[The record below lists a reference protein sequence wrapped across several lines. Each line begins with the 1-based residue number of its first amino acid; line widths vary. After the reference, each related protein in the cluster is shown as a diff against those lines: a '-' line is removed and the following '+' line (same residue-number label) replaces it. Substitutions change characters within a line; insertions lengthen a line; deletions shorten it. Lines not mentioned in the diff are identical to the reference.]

1 MSCPVGVLVPGD
13 LDGPTLVAFARRAE
27 QLGFDSLWIV
37 EDCFLNGGVA
47 QGATALAVTERI
59 TVGLG
64 LLPAGARNPAFA
76 AMELATLAELH
87 PGRLVVTVG
96 HGMPD
101 WMRQVGAWPASPLT
115 LLAEYLDAVRALL
128 AGERVTVA
136 GRYVQLDGVELARK
150 PARPPAVFAGVRG
163 PRSLAVAG
171 RHADGT
177 LLAEP
182 VSAEYL
188 AVARGQIAAEGAHP
202 LVAYTVAAVHDDP
215 RVARDQARVGLKWVG
230 EPAWAPHIA
239 PLPFA
244 DGLAALRRECGSAE
258 EFGRALPD
266 DWVDRLAVSG
276 TPEHGRDRI
285 RALHEAGADRLVL
298 IPAGPDPLAALDS
311 LGRLV

>member
-1 MSCPVGVLVPGD
+1 MSCPVGVLVPGL
-13 LDGPTLVAFARRAE
+13 LDGATMITFARRAE

-37 EDCFLNGGVA
+37 EDCFLNGGIA
-47 QGATALAVTERI
+47 QAATVLASTERI

-76 AMELATLAELH
+76 AMEVATLANLH
-87 PGRLVVTVG
+87 PGRLIVTVG

-115 LLAEYLDAVRALL
+115 LLGEYLAALRALL
-128 AGERVTVA
+128 AGERVTVS
-136 GRYVQLDGVELARK
+136 GRHVRLDGVALAA
-150 PARPPAVFAGVRG
+150 PPERPPLVLAGVRG
-163 PRSLAVAG
+163 PRSLAVSG
-171 RHADGT
+171 READGT

-188 AVARGQIAAEGAHP
+188 ASAREHIAAERDHL
-202 LVAYTVAAVHDDP
+202 LVAYTVAAVDEDAA
-215 RVARDQARVGLKWVG
+215 VARDHARDGLRLVG

-244 DGLAALRRECGSAE
+244 DGLAALRQRSASPE
-258 EFGRALPD
+258 EFARALPD

-276 TPEHGRDRI
+276 TPEHGRARI
-285 RALHEAGADRLVL
+285 RELTEAGADRLVV
-298 IPAGPDPLAALDS
+298 IPAGPDPLAALGS